1 LNIVFLANILKLSK
15 MFNPKISIILP
26 NYNSQKTLKDT
37 VKSVIEQTYQN
48 WEIIIIDDSSNT
60 ETKNILSEYEKDKR
74 FIIKYLNKNKG
85 TAFCRNLAL
94 RSCVGEYVA
103 FLDSDDIWSKEKLEK
118 QINFMNENNYSFT
131 YTYYSTFKSQNN
143 KKIINIIKPP
153 SSFNFDSFTKDTSIS
168 TSTMIVKKHFAKK
181 FKFTNTQICEDYF
194 YKCLLLKEIKF
205 AHCLKEFLTLYKI
218 RNHSLQSKKL
228 RNLYWI
234 WKINQNYNKF
244 NLLRNFVSLFCIS
257 INSLKKYGFK

>member
-1 LNIVFLANILKLSK
+1 

-94 RSCVGEYVA
+94 RNCVGEYVA
-103 FLDSDDIWSKEKLEK
+103 FLDSDDIWSKEKLST
-118 QINFMNENNYSFT
+118 QISFMARELVNFSYGS
-131 YTYYSTFKSQNN
+131 YWTFK
-143 KKIINIIKPP
+143 
-153 SSFNFDSFTKDTSIS
+153 DSIDNTLGQFEPKDSIS
-168 TSTMIVKKHFAKK
+168 FYDLIKSCDIGCSTVVIDRDYYKDFRFLYTDKEDFATWVYLLSDRTQIAKK
-181 FKFTNTQICEDYF
+181 FPSC
-194 YKCLLLKEIKF
+194 
-205 AHCLKEFLTLYKI
+205 
-218 RNHSLQSKKL
+218 
-228 RNLYWI
+228 
-234 WKINQNYNKF
+234 
-244 NLLRNFVSLFCIS
+244 FVYYRIGE
-257 INSLKKYGFK
+257 NSLSSNKLLELYRQNRVLKNVAKLSFIARLICLTIYSLKGLKKHIYNYKVK